1 MLPHLS
7 ERENSIEHINA
18 MCLRLFDLWC
28 EARSVVPLRHL
39 LRGWPLMNSD
49 PESLRRLGTVLRELR
64 REHLHESSDASFKQV
79 CELSD
84 CVEELLAPPSL
95 TTRVTSGW

>member
-1 MLPHLS
+1 MVPHLS
-7 ERENSIEHINA
+7 GRENEIEHINV
-18 MCLRLFDLWC
+18 MCLQLFDRWC

-49 PESLRRLGTVLRELR
+49 PESLRRLGTALRDLR
-64 REHLHESSDASFKQV
+64 REHLHDSNDASFQKV

-84 CVEELLAPPSL
+84 CVEELLAPASL
-95 TTRVTSGW
+95 PAWATSGR